1 MKCENC
7 GEPCEVVTVDMGIG
21 PYEYW
26 GARGNDVRLA
36 EVSDCCEDNVIEDS
50 SSDKEKSPRNKSS

>member
-7 GEPCEVVTVDMGIG
+7 GEPCEVITVDVGIG

-36 EVSDCCEDNVIEDS
+36 EVSDCCEDNVVED
-50 SSDKEKSPRNKSS
+50 DDET